1 MTSVAHTLVLLDWN
15 GTVMDDVDRA
25 VAATNDATAG
35 RGLPVMDR
43 AAFQDSFTLPMKT
56 WLQGM
61 GIADTDAGEVE
72 KRWNE
77 SMKSHAPV
85 RANVAETLALFR
97 QGGVVTGVVTAA
109 DEAVLGH
116 DIRHNRLTGMF
127 DHLRASVS
135 NKTECLTS
143 LRHLGTNAYYVGD
156 TAYDMVSARE
166 AGYVPI
172 SIGGGYQH
180 PDRLAAAG
188 AEHHLDSFEELLTVL
203 RLPAG
208 VGRRPAI
215 PRLAH

>member
-1 MTSVAHTLVLLDWN
+1 VTSVAHTLVLLDWN

-35 RGLPVMDR
+35 HGLPAMDR
-43 AAFQDSFTLPMKT
+43 AAFQASFTLPMKT
-56 WLQGM
+56 WLRGM
-61 GIADTDAGEVE
+61 GIADADADEVE
-72 KRWNE
+72 RRWND
-77 SMKSHAPV
+77 SMKSLAPV
-85 RANVAETLALFR
+85 RPNVAGTLAMLR

-135 NKTECLTS
+135 NKADCLKS
-143 LRHLGTNAYYVGD
+143 LRHLGTAAYYVGD

-172 SIGGGYQH
+172 SVGGGYQH

-188 AEHHLDSFEELLTVL
+188 ADHHLDSFEELLTL
-203 RLPAG
+203 LQLSAG
-208 VGRRPAI
+208 
-215 PRLAH
+215 